1 MTTIGASIDPIR
13 IDGSLDRLEQNLQA
27 YQAIGL
33 KAVELP
39 VHGLDII
46 LNGTLNPDK
55 TRQVMALLS
64 HFDFSYSI
72 HSPNPVNLM
81 DTRDRACTKR
91 SFRLPWSLPGRF
103 TPLWWWCTAAG
114 LFRKKSLT

>member
-72 HSPNPVNLM
+72 HSP
-81 DTRDRACTKR
+81 TRESDGYRTRACT
-91 SFRLPWSLPGRF
+91 SGPFGFLELPGRF